1 MFHFVVKDIVNKI
14 LRIILMD
21 HIYAKSQALKLTD
34 NIIKIL
40 LLPLLLI
47 NISLGENIG
56 NVYISANHK
65 CDFTYERKFD
75 LELDTWGADIIINI
89 PSFNVYNIH
98 SIHFLDNNYYTDSF
112 NIKNKTTIT
121 VGNLDYK
128 YFKEFPLELK
138 IDYGYNYKV
147 NQVIYDKKSFI
158 EADESIKRCK
168 KLYELKKTKQEEPSN
183 RLRNFFGLDYK
194 YK

>member
-1 MFHFVVKDIVNKI
+1 MDKI
-14 LRIILMD
+14 
-21 HIYAKSQALKLTD
+21 YKLID
-34 NIIKIL
+34 SIIKIL
-40 LLPLLLI
+40 LLPLFI
-47 NISLGENIG
+47 VNIVLGENIG
-56 NVYISANHK
+56 NVYISTNHK
-65 CDFTYERKFD
+65 CCVTYESKFD
-75 LELDTWGADIIINI
+75 LELDTWGADVIINI

-112 NIKNKTTIT
+112 NIKNKATIT

-128 YFKEFPLELK
+128 YFKKFPLDLK
-138 IDYGYNYKV
+138 INNGYNYKV

-158 EADESIKRCK
+158 EADESIERCK
-168 KLYELKKTKQEEPSN
+168 KLYESKKIKQEEPSN

>member
-1 MFHFVVKDIVNKI
+1 MDKI
-14 LRIILMD
+14 
-21 HIYAKSQALKLTD
+21 YKLID
-34 NIIKIL
+34 SIIKIL
-40 LLPLLLI
+40 LLPLFI
-47 NISLGENIG
+47 VNIVLGENIG

-65 CDFTYERKFD
+65 CKFNYENKVD
-75 LELDTWGADIIINI
+75 LELDTFGADIIINI
-89 PSFNVYNIH
+89 PNFNVYNIH
-98 SIHFLDNNYYTDSF
+98 SIHFLDNNYYTDF
-112 NIKNKTTIT
+112 FHIKNKTTIIL
-121 VGNLDYK
+121 GFLSYSSL
-128 YFKEFPLELK
+128 KEFPVELK
-138 IDYGYNYKV
+138 INHGYNYKV